1 MAAAPPTLPAS
12 TVPLLEPRERA
23 SGESVSGVFGSSSL
37 AEGVAAAAAVAAR
50 GTARLPIVLPW
61 GAGESLA
68 TGLAT
73 RACKYAATN
82 SPWGDAPD
90 CNGNTG
96 HAERGLLWRRAGGTG
111 RGGETKEEDNI
122 LHALTTYLFSVPGFV
137 NTLRPEIGKRRK
149 GRREQGNEPESV
161 STDTQV

>member
-1 MAAAPPTLPAS
+1 MAAAPPTLPAC

-37 AEGVAAAAAVAAR
+37 AEGVAAAVAAR

-82 SPWGDAPD
+82 FPWGDAPD

-111 RGGETKEEDNI
+111 RGGGDERGGQYPSRTHDLFVFGAGIRQHPQAGNRKTKEREKR
-122 LHALTTYLFSVPGFV
+122 T
-137 NTLRPEIGKRRK
+137 GK
-149 GRREQGNEPESV
+149 
-161 STDTQV
+161 